1 MSTSL
6 SNTSAAQVSAI
17 LAAAAGTAQLG
28 ATPEPHPELNGLLLQ
43 LPGNPKIYLVIN
55 GFRCWVPNPTTFN
68 NLFVPGA
75 TVTPDVNIGVVSEG
89 PALSDGAVLA
99 KSTVADPVYLV
110 SNGVK
115 RWIPSQ
121 EIFSRYQFNGANI
134 QLVAPVIMDSVPSGS
149 NIDGPSP
156 I

>member
-6 SNTSAAQVSAI
+6 SGTNSAQVSQI
-17 LAAAAGTAQLG
+17 LAAAAGSAQLG

-43 LPGNPKIYLVIN
+43 LPGNPKVYLVIN
-55 GFRCWVPNPTTFN
+55 GFRCWVPNPATFN

-75 TVTPDVNIGVVSEG
+75 TITPDVNIGVVSEG

-99 KSTVADPVYLV
+99 KSTAADPVYLV

-121 EIFSRYQFNGANI
+121 PIFQRYQFNAKNI
-134 QLVAPVIMDSVPSGS
+134 QLVAPVIMDAVPSGS